1 MTIDDVEHYSDHEKK
16 TIIASYPKHEPE
28 ARTKGIPVL
37 GSGRVFPVP
46 EGGISIEHR
55 DFPSH
60 WPRIGGMDFGWDH
73 PFAAVE
79 LVWDRDSD
87 TVYVSRTHRLREAS
101 PIIHAATLRTW
112 GKELR
117 WAWPRD
123 GNRALEAIR
132 SSGIKHAA

>member
-1 MTIDDVEHYSDHEKK
+1 MTLGNYTAEEKAK
-16 TIIASYPKHEPE
+16 IAASYPVYERE
-28 ARTKGIPVL
+28 ARVSGIPVL
-37 GSGRVFPVP
+37 GSGRVFPVA
-46 EGGISIEHR
+46 EETLAIEQR
-55 DFPSH
+55 DFPPH

-112 GKELR
+112 GKEM
-117 WAWPRD
+117 
-123 GNRALEAIR
+123 R
-132 SSGIKHAA
+132 S